1 MEMKK
6 MEVRGMEVEFTPVIG
21 VRVNIWDSVLTGLLE
36 EIIKEKTGVEIDVVT
51 YYDEDNGHLEGFEI
65 DDDDLDEEDIEKINE
80 VFEVDLKNNGPYA
93 YAEVFR
99 HELYEYIFGNRHVE
113 THSSDAFSGR
123 GDVEFNFFLT
133 EDEFN
138 HFKTIGIK

>member
-1 MEMKK
+1 MKMKK
-6 MEVRGMEVEFTPVIG
+6 MEVRGMEVEFASVSG
-21 VRVNIWDSVLTGLLE
+21 YRVNMWDSVLIDLLF
-36 EIIKEKTGVEIDVVT
+36 EIIKEKTGIKTTISV
-51 YYDEDNGHLEGFEI
+51 YFDEDNGHLQGFEI
-65 DDDDLDEEDIEKINE
+65 DADDLNESEIQIINDT
-80 VFEVDLKNNGPYA
+80 FEVDINEDPFGYA
-93 YAEVFR
+93 NKFR
-99 HELYEYIFGNRHVE
+99 YELYEYIFGNIEVE